1 MSCAADATN
10 TICFVLDAMVC
21 SDVNTHTHSGWHTQ
35 FAGLLLRRG
44 YSHRR
49 LAAPPVCNSGDRVQ
63 HSVCHGASHPLRL
76 DTRACRQVHH
86 EHDDADDGV
95 QHGVGGSSHG
105 AGCTAHDA
113 ARGGSHE
120 GTHGANSVRAP
131 S

>member
-63 HSVCHGASHPLRL
+63 HSVCHGASPLFL
-76 DTRACRQVHH
+76 PPLEHH
-86 EHDDADDGV
+86 
-95 QHGVGGSSHG
+95 VGGDPARVHVARPPGPMAAASSSYG
-105 AGCTAHDA
+105 TM
-113 ARGGSHE
+113 SELE
-120 GTHGANSVRAP
+120 GFT
-131 S
+131 